1 MDSVLARLA
10 QHPQTAD
17 TQHWIETLASDPTL
31 PIAELALA
39 SLEQSAVVKRK
50 EKTLFWRFRRQAYP
64 TVDFDSKE
72 KVRARIQKVVRSDDI
87 PDPSDAATACLTQA
101 CGLFSE
107 IFSGA
112 EIKQRRS
119 RIEHLRLLDLIGREV
134 ISRIVRIERQ
144 QILAIRAKAARLLK
158 LVLILSGLSG
168 LAAGV
173 TLLSPRV
180 PIADQ
185 FGPTLLEQLW
195 NDSIW
200 QQWTGYLLLGVS
212 LIGLLIVA
220 ALKNRLLQRFGNYCN
235 WQLAHVVLGL
245 VCILI
250 LFTHTGFRL
259 GDNLNAMLMVFY
271 LASLVLGA
279 LTGIVIG
286 GVTQFKKMGFNLT
299 RKMRIIP
306 IRAHVIALLPLPAL
320 LITHILIVYLY

>member
-1 MDSVLARLA
+1 MLTTTDSILLLLENEDGVFFPTQSDTIKSVLAGAVLIDLSLAGRIDTDLESLIVLSDQPTDNVLMDSVLARLA
-10 QHPQTAD
+10 QHRQTAD

-31 PIAELALA
+31 SIAELALA

-50 EKTLFWRFRRQAYP
+50 EKTLFRRFRRQAYP

-87 PDPSDAATACLTQA
+87 PDPSDAATACLAQA

-158 LVLILSGLSG
+158 LVLILSGVSG

-250 LFTHTGFRL
+250 LSPGHT
-259 GDNLNAMLMVFY
+259 
-271 LASLVLGA
+271 
-279 LTGIVIG
+279 
-286 GVTQFKKMGFNLT
+286 
-299 RKMRIIP
+299 
-306 IRAHVIALLPLPAL
+306 
-320 LITHILIVYLY
+320 